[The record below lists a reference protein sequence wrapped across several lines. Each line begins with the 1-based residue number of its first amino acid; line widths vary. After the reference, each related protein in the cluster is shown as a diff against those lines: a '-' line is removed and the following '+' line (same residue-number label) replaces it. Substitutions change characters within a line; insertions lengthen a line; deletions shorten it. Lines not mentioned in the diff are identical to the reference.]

1 MPHGY
6 RFGSLVT
13 VNKSVA
19 ESEAP
24 ARERRPCRGL
34 FGCGAAYVAEEERW
48 QGYGEAVRQIEAREW
63 LESMEIEA
71 V

>member
-1 MPHGY
+1 MQ
-6 RFGSLVT
+6 RFVA
-13 VNKSVA
+13 SVA
-19 ESEAP
+19 EPDLRRNLQRALGGQAP
-24 ARERRPCRGL
+24 FRRFKEVL
-34 FGCGAAYVAEEERW
+34 ADDVAEEERW